1 MKIPDYTIPIYFHA
15 QSDQNVP
22 SCRKKVEKAIKAIG
36 LTWGKVE
43 MADPDRIIIL
53 KLISKNK

>member
-22 SCRKKVEKAIKAIG
+22 SCRKKVEKIEESMNCSRKNSTQIFNKKFSKIK
-36 LTWGKVE
+36 LE
-43 MADPDRIIIL
+43 
-53 KLISKNK
+53 NY